1 MPCVP
6 LPPRVE
12 VSPDFEKLWNK
23 ANARIASRSRL
34 FSPPPQPYRPSPVPP
49 VPPVPPRYD
58 SHTSFPARQCSPSV
72 HLPPVRPIN
81 RPFDFEA
88 RNNPRAAGPSVS
100 RRPPRPSP
108 PLRASAPSRHAPSMG
123 LGGALIS
130 SYREPQRQP
139 NPQPGLLARAGAAA
153 TGFANRLSRNLVNM
167 GMGPEMALNFG
178 SHDDN
183 ALAQLLVETEM
194 QELFGDLNHRHL
206 LRHLSRD
213 RHPQSTTYQIAYT
226 HSRPAEAGFTSDFGS
241 EATPTTP
248 QRRKSSGPI
257 IIDDDESASSSKQ
270 AHWAS
275 SPDSVKPSIVLACAR
290 CLDPLVLGTGLV
302 GDEGERRKIWA
313 LRCGHMIDGK
323 CLMEIGHPSGD
334 ATDGE
339 PAKTDVKGKGK
350 ARASPAKG
358 KGKVN
363 AKAADDSATEREN
376 DNSSASLASM
386 AVDTNSIR
394 SRLRSSRTLSTG
406 SVPDLAMLLPSLS
419 SSTAT
424 RRKRHRKPRIEGEYQ
439 YQCPVAGCKQPH
451 VSIKVNGRWRPERD
465 DDRKKPGGRRT
476 VKFPH
481 DLGVDIDGGVDVR
494 GRGAIPVFV

>member
-1 MPCVP
+1 
-6 LPPRVE
+6 
-12 VSPDFEKLWNK
+12 
-23 ANARIASRSRL
+23 
-34 FSPPPQPYRPSPVPP
+34 
-49 VPPVPPRYD
+49 
-58 SHTSFPARQCSPSV
+58 
-72 HLPPVRPIN
+72 
-81 RPFDFEA
+81 
-88 RNNPRAAGPSVS
+88 
-100 RRPPRPSP
+100 
-108 PLRASAPSRHAPSMG
+108 MG

-130 SYREPQRQP
+130 SYREPQRP
-139 NPQPGLLARAGAAA
+139 LNPPQPGLLARAGAAA
-153 TGFANRLSRNLVNM
+153 SGFANRLSRNLVGM
-167 GMGPEMALNFG
+167 GMAPEMTLNFG
-178 SHDDN
+178 PHDDN

-213 RHPQSTTYQIAYT
+213 RHPQSTTYQTAYT
-226 HSRPAEAGFTSDFGS
+226 HSQPAEAGFTNDFAS

-257 IIDDDESASSSKQ
+257 IIDDDDESASSSKQ

-275 SPDSVKPSIVLACAR
+275 SPDSVKPSTVLACAR

-302 GDEGERRKIWA
+302 GDEGDRRKIWA

-323 CLMEIGHPSGD
+323 CLMEIGHPPGD
-334 ATDGE
+334 AMDGE
-339 PAKTDVKGKGK
+339 PTKTDVKGKGK

-358 KGKVN
+358 KGRVNPKV
-363 AKAADDSATEREN
+363 AEDSATEREN

-386 AVDTNSIR
+386 VVETNSIR

-406 SVPDLAMLLPSLS
+406 SIPDLPLPLPSLS
-419 SSTAT
+419 SSAAT
-424 RRKRHRKPRIEGEYQ
+424 RRKRPRKPKIEGEYE
-439 YQCPVAGCKQPH
+439 YQCPVSGCRHIH

>member
-1 MPCVP
+1 
-6 LPPRVE
+6 
-12 VSPDFEKLWNK
+12 
-23 ANARIASRSRL
+23 
-34 FSPPPQPYRPSPVPP
+34 
-49 VPPVPPRYD
+49 
-58 SHTSFPARQCSPSV
+58 
-72 HLPPVRPIN
+72 
-81 RPFDFEA
+81 
-88 RNNPRAAGPSVS
+88 
-100 RRPPRPSP
+100 
-108 PLRASAPSRHAPSMG
+108 MG

-153 TGFANRLSRNLVNM
+153 SGFANRLSRNLVNM
-167 GMGPEMALNFG
+167 GMAPEMALNFG

-213 RHPQSTTYQIAYT
+213 RHPQSTTYQTAYT
-226 HSRPAEAGFTSDFGS
+226 HPHPVEAGFTNDFAS

-257 IIDDDESASSSKQ
+257 IIDDDEESASSSKQ

-275 SPDSVKPSIVLACAR
+275 SPDSVKPSTVLACAR

-302 GDEGERRKIWA
+302 GDEADRRKIWA

-323 CLMEIGHPSGD
+323 CLMEIGHPPV
-334 ATDGE
+334 ANEE
-339 PAKTDVKGKGK
+339 PTKTDVKGKGK

-358 KGKVN
+358 KGKANTKV
-363 AKAADDSATEREN
+363 AEDSATEREN

-386 AVDTNSIR
+386 VVETNSIR

-406 SVPDLAMLLPSLS
+406 SIPDLPLPLPSLYS
-419 SSTAT
+419 SAAT
-424 RRKRHRKPRIEGEYQ
+424 RRKRPRKPKIESEYQ
-439 YQCPVAGCKQPH
+439 YECPVAGCRQPH

-481 DLGVDIDGGVDVR
+481 DLGVDIDGSVDVR
-494 GRGAIPVFV
+494 GRGAIAVFV

>member
-1 MPCVP
+1 M
-6 LPPRVE
+6 
-12 VSPDFEKLWNK
+12 
-23 ANARIASRSRL
+23 

-49 VPPVPPRYD
+49 VPPVPPRYAG
-58 SHTSFPARQCSPSV
+58 HTSFPARRWSPSV

-88 RNNPRAAGPSVS
+88 RNHPRAAGPSAS
-100 RRPPRPSP
+100 RRPPRASP
-108 PLRASAPSRHAPSMG
+108 PLYASATSHHVPSMG

-153 TGFANRLSRNLVNM
+153 SGFANRLSRNLVNI
-167 GMGPEMALNFG
+167 GMAPEINTLALNFG
-178 SHDDN
+178 PHDDN
-183 ALAQLLVETEM
+183 TLAQLLVETEM

-226 HSRPAEAGFTSDFGS
+226 HPHPTEAGYTNDFAS
-241 EATPTTP
+241 ESTPTTP
-248 QRRKSSGPI
+248 QRRKNSGPI
-257 IIDDDESASSSKQ
+257 IIDDEDSASSSNH

-275 SPDSVKPSIVLACAR
+275 SPGPVKSSTVLVCAR
-290 CLDPLVLGTGLV
+290 CLDPLVLGTELA

-323 CLMEIGHPSGD
+323 CLMKIGHPAGN
-334 ATDGE
+334 ATDEE
-339 PAKTDVKGKGK
+339 PTKADVKGKGK

-358 KGKVN
+358 RGNGK
-363 AKAADDSATEREN
+363 AKIADDSATEREN

-386 AVDTNSIR
+386 VVQNNSIR

-406 SVPDLAMLLPSLS
+406 SIPDLPLPPLSLS
-419 SSTAT
+419 SSAAT
-424 RRKRHRKPRIEGEYQ
+424 RRKRPPKPKIEAEYQ
-439 YQCPVAGCKQPH
+439 YQCPVDGCDHPH
-451 VSIKVNGRWRPERD
+451 VSVKVNGRWRPERD

-476 VKFPH
+476 IKFPH